1 MSNTTLKLADEVLM
15 RFVQIMQEGII
26 LGVDVTDIM
35 RQVRLV
41 PSENV
46 LFLDPQYM
54 KEVEEGHNRLL
65 EQAEQLKSEM
75 LDVVSGHSFE
85 KENSEEVN

>member
-1 MSNTTLKLADEVLM
+1 MSESLKLADEVLM

-41 PSENV
+41 PSNNV

-65 EQAEQLKSEM
+65 EQAEQLKAEM
-75 LDVVSGHSFE
+75 LDTITGHDSA
-85 KENSEEVN
+85 SEPEVN

>member
-1 MSNTTLKLADEVLM
+1 MSSENNAFKLADEVLM

-41 PSENV
+41 SSESV
-46 LFLDPQYM
+46 LFLDPEYM
-54 KEVEEGHNRLL
+54 KEVEAGHNRLL
-65 EQAEQLKSEM
+65 EQAEQLKMEM
-75 LDVVSGHSFE
+75 LETVTGHSDTP
-85 KENSEEVN
+85 EEVN

>member
-41 PSENV
+41 SSENV
-46 LFLDPQYM
+46 LFLDPDYM

-65 EQAEQLKSEM
+65 EQAEQLKTEM
-75 LDVVSGHSFE
+75 LDVVSGHAFNQES
-85 KENSEEVN
+85 SDEVN